1 MNRFLNRIS
10 IVLMSALLLL
20 TGFIPAQA
28 EGEDFDEFL
37 KQEWKEMMDDYVTM
51 HYSVKD
57 YQAMGLTKPD
67 VNLGEVSYEE
77 YARLL
82 EERRASLDQL
92 HQFDFESLDERQKID
107 YLVYEENLNNDITVY
122 SYPNYKEMFNPY
134 SGVHSDLTTTFTE
147 FTFYTKD
154 DIDDYLLL
162 ADDYDRYVDEMIEFT
177 RKQAEQG
184 YFMRD
189 EALDVQLGKMKEFI
203 DKEEENPF
211 IVIFNKN
218 VDAFEGLTEEE
229 RTAYK
234 ERNRDLVLNQIIP
247 SNQKAMEF
255 LETLRGSRSVKGS
268 IYEYPDGKEYFE
280 KFARLKTSDEGDVQ
294 KKLDYLN
301 KVIRDSFNY
310 LMDAVLSF
318 EGDSQEEMTQFK
330 DPEEILAYLNEHL
343 EGFPKGPEINYVASY
358 LDPSV
363 ANPSVMAYYLATPID
378 DVKENVIRVNG
389 TSGAGSNMTTMYYT
403 LAHEGFPGHMY
414 QFTWYF
420 AQDYN
425 PIRHDLSAIGYTEGW
440 AQYVEKIMLNRSPLN
455 PAAQEYQAVNVFL
468 SYTLEA
474 AVDLAVNG
482 LGYGEKELGDWM
494 NQLGLGEGMDPK
506 DLYDAVIDMPGMIL
520 PYGYGLAKFW
530 ELREK
535 TESALED
542 EFDLEEY
549 HLQLLT
555 NGPRN
560 FNLVEN
566 DLKKY
571 VESKGK
577 VWPTEFT
584 IFKHER
590 PEGMIGIGGVVNF
603 VYQHRVAFII
613 GAIVV
618 VILILLL
625 LFFIIRGI
633 IRLILGKKKK
643 KKEPTL
649 PAEYPNE

>member
-57 YQAMGLTKPD
+57 YQAEGLTKPD

-77 YARLL
+77 YARIV
-82 EERRASLDQL
+82 EERKASLDHL
-92 HQFDFESLDERQKID
+92 HQFDYESLDERQKID
-107 YLVYEENLNNDITVY
+107 YLVYEENLNNDIAVF
-122 SYPNYKEMFNPY
+122 SYPNFKEMFNPY
-134 SGVHSDLTTTFTE
+134 SGAHSDLTTTFTE

-154 DIDDYLLL
+154 DIDDYLIL

-189 EALDVQLGKMKEFI
+189 VALDVQLGQMKEFI
-203 DKEEENPF
+203 DKGEENPF
-211 IVIFNKN
+211 IVIFNNN

-255 LETLRGSRSVKGS
+255 LETLRGSRSVSGS

-280 KFARLKTSDEGDVQ
+280 KYVRLKTSDEGDIRQ
-294 KKLDYLN
+294 KFDYLSEAV
-301 KVIRDSFNY
+301 KDSFEY
-310 LMDAVLSF
+310 LMDTALSF
-318 EGDSQEEMTQFK
+318 DGDPQEQMTQFK
-330 DPEEILAYLNEHL
+330 DPEDILAYLSEHL
-343 EGFPKGPEINYVASY
+343 EGFPKGPDINYVASY

-378 DVKENVIRVNG
+378 DVTNNVIRVNG
-389 TSGAGSNMTTMYYT
+389 TSVGGDDMTTMYYT

-414 QFTWYF
+414 QFTWYYS
-420 AQDYN
+420 QDYN

-455 PAAQEYQAVNVFL
+455 PSAQEYQAVNVFV
-468 SYTLEA
+468 SYALQA
-474 AVDLAVNG
+474 AIDLAVNG
-482 LGYGEKELGDWM
+482 LGYGEKELGDWLKG
-494 NQLGLGEGMDPK
+494 LGLGEGMDTK
-506 DLYDAVIDMPGMIL
+506 ELYDAVVDMPGMIL
-520 PYGYGLAKFW
+520 PYGYGIAKFW
-530 ELREK
+530 ELRER
-535 TESALED
+535 TESALGED
-542 EFDLEEY
+542 FDLEDY
-549 HLQLLT
+549 HLQILT

-560 FNLVEN
+560 FNIVET

-577 VWPTEFT
+577 VWPSQYTLFE
-584 IFKHER
+584 HER
-590 PEGMIGIGGVVNF
+590 PEGMVGIGGIVNF
-603 VYQHRVAFII
+603 IYQHRTAFLI

-618 VILILLL
+618 VLLVLLL
-625 LFFIIRGI
+625 LFFLIRGI
-633 IRLILGKKKK
+633 LRLIFGKKKK
-643 KKEPTL
+643 KTTET
-649 PAEYPNE
+649 AEHPNE